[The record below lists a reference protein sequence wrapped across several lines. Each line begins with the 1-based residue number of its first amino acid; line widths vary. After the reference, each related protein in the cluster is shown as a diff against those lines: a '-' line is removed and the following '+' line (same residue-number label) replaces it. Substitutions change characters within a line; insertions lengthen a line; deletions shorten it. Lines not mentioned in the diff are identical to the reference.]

1 MREII
6 SNILSYQFLTYGLIV
21 GLCVSICASILG
33 VILVLKRYSMIGDG
47 LSHISFGALALASV
61 LGFAPLKIAIPLVA
75 LAAILLLRFGGKII
89 KGDSLIAIISSS
101 ALAVGILLISY
112 FGSGTDMNSYLIG
125 SLYAVEKSDAVF
137 SVILCLVVMSIFIFL
152 YNRIFSVTFDEEFSR
167 ATGMKVNFYNTI
179 IAILISVT
187 VVIGM
192 RLMGA
197 LLISA
202 LIVFPA
208 LSSMRVFKSFFSVT
222 VSSVVISAFCFLA
235 GFCLSIIFDSVPAG
249 SAVTLVNLFIFIVF
263 SVIGAIRK

>member
-21 GLCVSICASILG
+21 GLCVSLCASILG

-61 LGFAPLKIAIPLVA
+61 LGFAPLKVAIPLVA
-75 LAAILLLRFGGKII
+75 ISAILLLRFGGKII

-101 ALAVGILLISY
+101 ALAIGILLISY

-137 SVILCLVVMSIFIFL
+137 SVILCLIVMAIFVFL
-152 YNRIFSVTFDEEFSR
+152 YNRVFSVTFDEEFSR
-167 ATGMKVNFYNTI
+167 ATGMKVNFYNTV
-179 IAILISVT
+179 IAILVSVT

-222 VSSVVISAFCFLA
+222 VSSVVISAFCFLT
-235 GFCLSIIFDSVPAG
+235 GFFLTIIFDSVPAG
-249 SAVTLVNLFIFIVF
+249 SAVTLVNLAVFIIF
-263 SVIGAIRK
+263 SVIGAVRK

>member
-1 MREII
+1 MKEFI
-6 SNILSYQFLTYGLIV
+6 SDILSYQFLTYGLIV
-21 GLCVSICASILG
+21 GLCVSVCASLLG

-61 LGFAPLKIAIPLVA
+61 LGLSPLKIAVPLVA

-101 ALAVGILLISY
+101 ALALGILLISY
-112 FGSGTDMNSYLIG
+112 SGSGTDMNSYLIG
-125 SLYAVEKSDAVF
+125 SLYAVEKGDA
-137 SVILCLVVMSIFIFL
+137 ILSICLSLVVMAIFIFL

-179 IAILISVT
+179 IAILVSVT

-222 VSSVVISAFCFLA
+222 ISSVIISAFCFIT
-235 GFCLSIIFDSVPAG
+235 GYCLTIIFDSVPAG
-249 SAVTLVNLFIFIVF
+249 SAVTLVNLLVFIVF
-263 SVIGAIRK
+263 SIVGVTRK